1 MPPASRELMLSAVG
15 AWRLGL
21 CIVAALNVLAWA
33 LAVAALKEARSGLP
47 ADSYAA
53 RRLQL
58 SLSAVYVFGCVFRS
72 ALPVFDI
79 PREVLTDS
87 WLSSV
92 AVGRSV
98 ATVAELCFAGQWAVF
113 LLQCA
118 RTTGS
123 RFVLT
128 ASLAVVPMIAVAEC
142 CSWYAVLTTDNAG
155 HVAENS
161 LWGLTAALVLCSM
174 AAVRADWKPE
184 RRRMLLAWCVTGA
197 AYVAFIFLAD
207 VPGYW
212 ARWIADHESGRH
224 YLSIAQGL
232 HDVSTRWVVSD
243 RWSDWKSEVTWM
255 SLYFSVGVWV
265 SISLTYVSARAMFS
279 APREP
284 TRASPPPGKLPT
296 EPPLRSAR

>member
-1 MPPASRELMLSAVG
+1 MLSAVE
-15 AWRLGL
+15 AWRFGL
-21 CIVAALNVLAWA
+21 CVVAAVNVLAWA
-33 LAVAALKEARSGLP
+33 LAATALNRARSGLS
-47 ADSYAA
+47 ADAYTA

-58 SLSAVYVFGCVFRS
+58 WMSAAYVFGCAFRS

-79 PREVLTDS
+79 PRHVLTDS

-98 ATVAELCFAGQWAVF
+98 ATVAELSFAGQWAVF

-123 RFVLT
+123 RFLRT
-128 ASLAVVPMIAVAEC
+128 ASLAVVPMIAVAEG
-142 CSWYAVLTTDNAG
+142 CSWYAVLTTDNAA

-161 LWGLTAALVLCSM
+161 LWGLTAALVIVCM
-174 AAVRADWKPE
+174 IAIRTEWHPP
-184 RRRMLLAWCVTGA
+184 RRRMLLTWCVTGA
-197 AYVAFIFLAD
+197 VYVAFIFIED

-212 ARWIADHESGRH
+212 LRWTADQESGRH

-232 HDVSTRWVVSD
+232 HDVATRWVVSY
-243 RWSDWKSEVTWM
+243 RWADWKSEVTWM

-265 SISLTYVSARAMFS
+265 SISLIYVSAQAMFS
-279 APREP
+279 VPRATQSRSNLWTASS
-284 TRASPPPGKLPT
+284 TRP
-296 EPPLRSAR
+296 

>member
-1 MPPASRELMLSAVG
+1 MVSAVG
-15 AWRLGL
+15 AWRFGL
-21 CIVAALNVLAWA
+21 CVVAAVNVLAWV
-33 LAVAALKEARSGLP
+33 LAGAALKQARSGLS
-47 ADSYAA
+47 ADTYAV

-58 SLSAVYVFGCVFRS
+58 CLSAAYVFGCAFRS
-72 ALPVFDI
+72 AMPVFDI

-123 RFVLT
+123 RFVRI
-128 ASLAVVPMIAVAEC
+128 ASLAVVPMIALAES

-161 LWGLTAALVLCSM
+161 LWGLTAAMVLCSM
-174 AAVRADWKPE
+174 AAVRAEWKPE

-212 ARWIADHESGRH
+212 LRWVTDHETGRH

-232 HDVSTRWVVSD
+232 HDVATRWIVSY
-243 RWSDWKSEVTWM
+243 RWADWKSEVTWM

-265 SISLTYVSARAMFS
+265 SISLTYVSAQAMFS
-279 APREP
+279 APAIG
-284 TRASPPPGKLPT
+284 TLKTA
-296 EPPLRSAR
+296 

>member
-1 MPPASRELMLSAVG
+1 
-15 AWRLGL
+15 L
-21 CIVAALNVLAWA
+21 CLVAALNVLAWTRS
-33 LAVAALKEARSGLP
+33 VAALKTARSGLS

-58 SLSAVYVFGCVFRS
+58 IYSAAYVFGCAFRS

-79 PREVLTDS
+79 PRRVLTDS
-87 WLSSV
+87 LLSSV

-98 ATVAELCFAGQWAVF
+98 ATVAELCFAGQWALF
-113 LLQCA
+113 LLQSA

-123 RFVLT
+123 RFVRA
-128 ASLAVVPMIAVAEC
+128 ASLAVVPMIAVAEG
-142 CSWYAVLTTDNAG
+142 CSWYAVLTTDNMG

-161 LWGLTAALVLCSM
+161 IWGLTAALVLCSM
-174 AAVRADWKPE
+174 AAVRDQWKPE

-212 ARWIADHESGRH
+212 ARWVADLDSGRH

-232 HDVSTRWVVSD
+232 HDVSSRWIVSY
-243 RWSDWKSEVTWM
+243 RWADWKSEITWM

-265 SISLTYVSARAMFS
+265 SISLTYVSAQAMFG
-279 APREP
+279 ALREP
-284 TRASPPPGKLPT
+284 KQVSQAA
-296 EPPLRSAR
+296 RS